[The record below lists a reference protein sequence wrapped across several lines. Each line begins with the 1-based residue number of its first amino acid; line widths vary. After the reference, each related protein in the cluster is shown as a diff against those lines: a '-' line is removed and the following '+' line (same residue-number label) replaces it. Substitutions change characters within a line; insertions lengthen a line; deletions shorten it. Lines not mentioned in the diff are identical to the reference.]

1 MTVDFRHSHEG
12 LGCDFSPVNNTTK
25 LLHRDKGFFRQSPGC
40 EVVTKS
46 NTNHSHFIPD
56 SFQRLQ
62 FFDDDGV
69 NVTPRALLRKSN
81 MVKNSTVQEFSKS
94 LCLISA
100 SENSEVASSETT
112 QISPDDKSQN
122 ELSKSSFFLRKA
134 SETRISLF
142 ESENLCFF
150 SLLGNCILREN
161 PSGSTALH
169 HSSAH
174 EARHA
179 SELRTDVQTQ
189 TVTVFTTSKEAQ
201 HVSGVCTTQQCQADV
216 WIMQESMLEYRLNGT
231 DQVFSKHI
239 INLGD
244 SIAGNLAMGTCSF
257 ITHSSQLYT
266 ALKMLEKVILQNV
279 YHEKLLSYRDYN
291 FSKDT
296 EQELIHLWNFEC
308 ALTDERNVSCM
319 TWNKIKPDILAVGY
333 GESNF
338 TLQRAGLVAFWSLE
352 NPESPEWTLSTH
364 VGVTAMAFSSLD
376 FNLLAVGLYDGTVSI
391 YDVRSPADEA
401 ILESGHGTPGK
412 HSDPV
417 WKLCWTTHESD
428 QEETITSISTD
439 GRVARWSFKR
449 GLKYHDLLRIKHTN
463 KKSTATAT
471 SSSKLSTHTDACIS
485 RHGSGTCLDFSSKNS
500 SVYVVGTEDGM
511 LYKCS
516 CSHSEQYLQS
526 YYGHSGPVHQV
537 RWSPFA
543 SNIFISAS
551 ADWTIKLWDD
561 AKSFPEFTLQSG
573 CHQVSDVCWSPIN
586 STVFASTTSSG
597 RLEVWDLSVSTLKPA
612 VSSDAFNEKLTC
624 LSFANTSTII
634 AVGGQSGTV
643 GVFRVPGVN
652 VPNCS
657 DGIRL
662 RVALSTNF

>member
-1 MTVDFRHSHEG
+1 
-12 LGCDFSPVNNTTK
+12 
-25 LLHRDKGFFRQSPGC
+25 
-40 EVVTKS
+40 
-46 NTNHSHFIPD
+46 
-56 SFQRLQ
+56 
-62 FFDDDGV
+62 
-69 NVTPRALLRKSN
+69 